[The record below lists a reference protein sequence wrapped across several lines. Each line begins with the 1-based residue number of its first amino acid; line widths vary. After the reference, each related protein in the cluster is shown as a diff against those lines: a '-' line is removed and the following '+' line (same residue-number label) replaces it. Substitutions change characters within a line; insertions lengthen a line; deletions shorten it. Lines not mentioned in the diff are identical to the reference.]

1 MMLLPMIAM
10 MLVQSGDLTRGDL
23 THGDLTLR
31 RGEAAPPG
39 TIAFISTDGV
49 VVEDET
55 GTQVAIGWQRVL
67 EIEGAFEAQWQP
79 FRAIADRA
87 WRAQVRLERGDV
99 AAAEPLLEEL
109 AREYAGRDGPTAE
122 MVWTG
127 LLQARLQR
135 GAHLAAIEPW
145 LELVGGDAVR
155 SELVDAA
162 GEPIMD
168 VRTGLVPAL
177 PPIWVDWPAVQA
189 FAAREMDGGETG
201 EGKKTGA
208 SRLAILYRAAAR
220 IEAGWDV
227 DLIKADMDE
236 SADESA
242 GNSNLQREPGVD
254 LVEQIV
260 RARVGT
266 VEERAQARAALFA
279 MLDSSSVAWER
290 AWIRSA
296 IGRSLIHEDDEDQQR
311 RGVVQLLYVPATMGD
326 VHPYLAGLA
335 LAESTIALDRL
346 GDRAGAD
353 LLYAELVERYADHP
367 VMDWRGMRERSSSGQ
382 GE

>member
-1 MMLLPMIAM
+1 MMLLPVIAL
-10 MLVQSGDLTRGDL
+10 MLVQSGDLT
-23 THGDLTLR
+23 LR
-31 RGEAAPPG
+31 RGAASPPG
-39 TIAFISTDGV
+39 EIAFISTDGV

-55 GTQVAIGWQRVL
+55 GTQVTVGWQRVL
-67 EIEGAFEAQWQP
+67 EIDGAFKSQWEP
-79 FRAIADRA
+79 YRDIADRA

-109 AREYAGRDGPTAE
+109 AREYAGHDGPTAE

-145 LELVGGDAVR
+145 LELVAGDAVR
-155 SELVDAA
+155 STLVDAS
-162 GEPIMD
+162 GEPIID
-168 VRTGLVPAL
+168 ARTGLVPAL

-189 FAAREMDGGETG
+189 FAAREMDSGTG
-201 EGKKTGA
+201 ERKTAGA
-208 SRLAILYRAAAR
+208 TRLAILYRAAAR

-227 DLIKADMDE
+227 DLIKAELDE
-236 SADESA
+236 NVVKSKSP
-242 GNSNLQREPGVD
+242 REPGVD

-260 RARVGT
+260 RARVGNSD
-266 VEERAQARAALFA
+266 ERAEARSALFA
-279 MLDSSSVAWER
+279 MLDARSSAWEHS
-290 AWIRSA
+290 WIRCA
-296 IGRSLIHEDDEDQQR
+296 IGRSLIHEEDENQQR
-311 RGVVQLLYVPATMGD
+311 RGVVQLLYVPATMSD

-335 LAESTIALDRL
+335 LAESTIALDAM
-346 GDRAGAD
+346 GDRVGAD

-367 VMDWRGMRERSSSGQ
+367 VMDWRGIRERSSLGQ